1 MVVVVVKLT
10 TAAVTVLHTAAVVK
24 VTVVAAITEDSGV
37 TVPQADESCVDTM
50 LVNVLEDNV
59 TVEHRLG
66 TTV

>member
-1 MVVVVVKLT
+1 MVTVVVELT

-24 VTVVAAITEDSGV
+24 VTVVAAMTEDSGV
-37 TVPQADESCVDTM
+37 IVPQADESCVDTV
-50 LVNVLEDNV
+50 LVNVSEDNV